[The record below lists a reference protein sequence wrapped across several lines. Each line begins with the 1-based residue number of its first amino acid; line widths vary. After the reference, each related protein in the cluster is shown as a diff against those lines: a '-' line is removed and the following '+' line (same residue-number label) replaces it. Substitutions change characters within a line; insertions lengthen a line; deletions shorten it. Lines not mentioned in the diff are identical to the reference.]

1 MTNIFKIFIS
11 AMLLMF
17 SLCAVAQ
24 TSSTTVTTTTTTT
37 TTVNGTDTT
46 VVTKTVTSTLS
57 SDPFTMLGAAFQN
70 VLADTTL
77 MKRFTNAVIAASDT
91 VIAGGKV
98 LYEAAK
104 VKGAQAY
111 QSLAESTKLTP
122 AQADSIR
129 AALNSATAK
138 IDDFLKSL
146 TDTSNNK

>member
-1 MTNIFKIFIS
+1 MF
-11 AMLLMF
+11 LMF

-46 VVTKTVTSTLS
+46 VVTKTVTSTSS

-77 MKRFTNAVIAASDT
+77 MKRFTNAVVAAGDT

-98 LYEAAK
+98 LFDAAK

-111 QSLAESTKLTP
+111 QSLSESTKLTP